1 MANRAQRRADAK
13 KARRG
18 IPSQYDQTRGRG
30 RANMLDE
37 YALQEKSRRIAE
49 GKDVTGPWKPTGGY
63 KETVPEATAATK
75 FSYENPTVAKTPM
88 SVNKVF
94 RILNWALI
102 VIAAI
107 AFLVVMWFP
116 NVPMWLI
123 ITVSVVFALG
133 VLSLFFTNGNSA
145 GRNPNLDEN
154 GTAV

>member
-1 MANRAQRRADAK
+1 
-13 KARRG
+13 
-18 IPSQYDQTRGRG
+18 
-30 RANMLDE
+30 MLDE
-37 YALQEKSRRIAE
+37 YALQDKSRRIAE
-49 GKDVTGPWKPTGGY
+49 GKDVTGAWKPTGGY
-63 KETVPEATAATK
+63 KETAPEATAATN

-123 ITVSVVFALG
+123 IAVSVVFALG